1 MVQVTTTLLQQV
13 MECIPAKKDRFS
25 NLQVLMDENEELPP
39 SGFLSAS
46 IWFPSGPS
54 DGFVFVRKIW
64 FYLWK
69 KNESQ
74 LRIPPCIRHLCWRVF
89 LTDQMRP
96 NQKDWYSFFCISRM
110 YWNHFKTPLF
120 CLHSC
125 QQGKQ
130 PPKKSRSDRHLER
143 YSSRPKLHAGPF
155 FPFDWLHPGLLHPPS
170 LGPRSKLLLLSRAN
184 WCFFTFYG
192 I

>member
-1 MVQVTTTLLQQV
+1 MRTRSSLLRASWARRSDSRPAHLMV
-13 MECIPAKKDRFS
+13 
-25 NLQVLMDENEELPP
+25 
-39 SGFLSAS
+39 LSLS
-46 IWFPSGPS
+46 KNMIIG
-54 DGFVFVRKIW
+54 

-89 LTDQMRP
+89 LTDQLRP

-110 YWNHFKTPLF
+110 YWNHFETPLF

-125 QQGKQ
+125 QQGKP
-130 PPKKSRSDRHLER
+130 PPKKSRSDQHLER

>member
-13 MECIPAKKDRFS
+13 MECIPAK

-69 KNESQ
+69 KNES
-74 LRIPPCIRHLCWRVF
+74 
-89 LTDQMRP
+89 
-96 NQKDWYSFFCISRM
+96 
-110 YWNHFKTPLF
+110 
-120 CLHSC
+120 
-125 QQGKQ
+125 
-130 PPKKSRSDRHLER
+130 
-143 YSSRPKLHAGPF
+143 
-155 FPFDWLHPGLLHPPS
+155 
-170 LGPRSKLLLLSRAN
+170 
-184 WCFFTFYG
+184 
-192 I
+192 